1 MNLDYFPRFQ
11 LFREMVLADLSG
23 IQQTLDLYAIQHDTF
38 DFESELGWDVRL
50 FVQVVIGPFP
60 V

>member
-1 MNLDYFPRFQ
+1 
-11 LFREMVLADLSG
+11 MVLADLSG